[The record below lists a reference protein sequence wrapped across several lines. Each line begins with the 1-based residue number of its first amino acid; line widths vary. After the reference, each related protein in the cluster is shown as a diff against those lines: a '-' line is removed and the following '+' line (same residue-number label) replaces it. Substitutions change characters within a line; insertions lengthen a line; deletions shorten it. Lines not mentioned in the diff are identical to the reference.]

1 MRLQLFRIE
10 DGYLVCPAGTPPAQW
25 QQECAGRNPDMLF
38 LSRDTAGRQFTEE
51 HMRSNGAVVM
61 DQRVADI
68 MFAGYPGWESR
79 NF

>member
-1 MRLQLFRIE
+1 MRLQLFRME
-10 DGYLVCPAGTPPAQW
+10 DGYLVCPAGMPPESW
-25 QQECAGRNPDMLF
+25 QQACDGRTPDLMF
-38 LSRDTAGRQFTEE
+38 LSRDTAGRQYIEE

-68 MFAGYPGWESR
+68 MLAGYPDWERR